1 MTAAPIPPPRAAALP
16 RLVHAA
22 VALGALAGAV
32 VLIGPVALALWIV
45 PDVALLPGMSREFG
59 DGRLAPRA
67 VPLYNAVHALPGPI
81 VLGATA
87 AVIASP
93 LLAGL
98 ALVWLSHITGDRAL
112 GFGLRTPDGWQRG

>member
-1 MTAAPIPPPRAAALP
+1 MTAAPIPSPRAAALP
-16 RLVHAA
+16 RVIHGA
-22 VALGALAGAV
+22 VALAALAGAV

-45 PDVALLPGMSREFG
+45 PDVALLPGISKEFG

-67 VPLYNAVHALPGPI
+67 VPFYNAVHALPGPI
-81 VLGATA
+81 VLGVLA

-112 GFGLRTPDGWQRG
+112 GFGLRTRDGWQRG